1 MGTAFFCDLLL
12 AIKDIL
18 FYNYILMNSKV
29 SVIGAGNVGATIAQ
43 LLASENISDVVLFD
57 ILEGM
62 PQGKA
67 LDIAEACPVWK
78 SSASVVGTNDF
89 ADTAGSDVLVLT
101 AGFPRKPGMSRDDL
115 LLANADVIRTV
126 VKGTSG
132 LSPDSVLIIV
142 TNPMDAMAHMALDE
156 SGFASQKVLGMG
168 GILDSARLRT
178 FVSMELGISPKDI
191 ETLVLGGHGD
201 QMVPLIRYTTVK
213 GVPIT
218 ELLDRNRINSLI
230 ERTQNGGAEIVS
242 FLKTGSAYYAPAAST
257 VEMIRAVLYD
267 EKRLLP
273 CSALLE
279 GPYGISGLFIGVPV
293 YLGKNGVE
301 KIVELQLTEG
311 ERELLEKSAAS
322 VKDLLSVLKK

>member
-12 AIKDIL
+12 AIKNIL

-273 CSALLE
+273 CSALLD

>member
-1 MGTAFFCDLLL
+1 
-12 AIKDIL
+12 
-18 FYNYILMNSKV
+18 
-29 SVIGAGNVGATIAQ
+29 
-43 LLASENISDVVLFD
+43 
-57 ILEGM
+57 
-62 PQGKA
+62 
-67 LDIAEACPVWK
+67 
-78 SSASVVGTNDF
+78 
-89 ADTAGSDVLVLT
+89 
-101 AGFPRKPGMSRDDL
+101 
-115 LLANADVIRTV
+115 
-126 VKGTSG
+126 
-132 LSPDSVLIIV
+132 
-142 TNPMDAMAHMALDE
+142 MDAMAHVALDE
-156 SGFASQKVLGMG
+156 SGFTSQKVLGMG
-168 GILDSARLRT
+168 GILDSARLRS

-218 ELLDRNRINSLI
+218 ELLARNRINSFI

-273 CSALLE
+273 CSALLD
-279 GPYGISGLFIGVPV
+279 GPYGISGLFIGVPA
-293 YLGKNGVE
+293 YFGKNGVE

>member
-1 MGTAFFCDLLL
+1 
-12 AIKDIL
+12 
-18 FYNYILMNSKV
+18 MNSKV

-273 CSALLE
+273 CSALLD